1 MNSTG
6 EAETVVDH
14 PVRRRIV
21 MVLMVVGSAALVTVV
36 ATLMLSFADTGGE
49 QKAERLALL
58 VGGLAALWFMA
69 RSLIVDRHLS
79 RVIAKGL
86 QRGTD
91 MDASDLLHL
100 ADASTVERSPCEAP
114 IGSPIGRSKT
124 SSCARKAWSSS
135 GSRSRTALG
144 SASDDGDADPRR
156 RAPRPLRTRP
166 SPARDRP
173 SPERSPTATASMSEP
188 RPSIAQRF
196 KP

>member
-1 MNSTG
+1 MNGTG

-36 ATLMLSFADTGGE
+36 ATLMLSFADTDGE

-91 MDASDLLHL
+91 MDASDYGQLLHL
-100 ADASTVERSPCEAP
+100 ADASTVERSPCEA
-114 IGSPIGRSKT
+114 PIGRSKT

-144 SASDDGDADPRR
+144 SASDDGDADARR

-173 SPERSPTATASMSEP
+173 SPERSPTATASMREP